1 MALVPT
7 PVPHAA
13 LPAAMDVASRGEVQP
28 SKGQHMRR
36 PSLGTTRVETE
47 LEPMIEGGGG
57 SSSPRGHGQIPMS
70 SWLATLAEMD
80 VKLKNGQ
87 AQDGTGIGLHIEP
100 ETTWA
105 EIELR
110 DVLDGGWRQA

>member
-1 MALVPT
+1 
-7 PVPHAA
+7 
-13 LPAAMDVASRGEVQP
+13 
-28 SKGQHMRR
+28 
-36 PSLGTTRVETE
+36 
-47 LEPMIEGGGG
+47 
-57 SSSPRGHGQIPMS
+57 MS

-87 AQDGTGIGLHIEP
+87 FRDGTGIGLHIEP

>member
-7 PVPHAA
+7 LVPHAA

-57 SSSPRGHGQIPMS
+57 ELKPERAWADP
-70 SWLATLAEMD
+70 D
-80 VKLKNGQ
+80 VKLASYAGRNGCQ
-87 AQDGTGIGLHIEP
+87 AQEWPSPRWYGHRITY
-100 ETTWA
+100 
-105 EIELR
+105 
-110 DVLDGGWRQA
+110 

>member
-36 PSLGTTRVETE
+36 PSLGTTRVEIE

-57 SSSPRGHGQIPMS
+57 G
-70 SWLATLAEMD
+70 A
-80 VKLKNGQ
+80 Q
-87 AQDGTGIGLHIEP
+87 AREGMG
-100 ETTWA
+100 
-105 EIELR
+105 R
-110 DVLDGGWRQA
+110 SRCQAG